1 MIWHF
6 LLESYE
12 MDFSENTDLIAEITE
27 LHVGKLIIPVQELK
41 TLYSLNSVPITFI
54 YFSFIQES
62 QSVHLLHNIFTIN
75 MGMHSIIL
83 DFLTPNV
90 QINITPLSHPADIIF
105 GIFLFQLQ
113 TAKHSKLTELALIPS
128 HT

>member
-12 MDFSENTDLIAEITE
+12 LDFSEYTDLIADITE
-27 LHVGKLIIPVQELK
+27 LHVGKLIIPVQEEK
-41 TLYSLNSVPITFI
+41 TLYPPNSVPITFI

-105 GIFLFQLQ
+105 WFQLQ
-113 TAKHSKLTELALIPS
+113 TAKHSKLTELALMPS

>member
-12 MDFSENTDLIAEITE
+12 LDFSEYTDLIADITE
-27 LHVGKLIIPVQELK
+27 LHVGKVIIPVQEEK
-41 TLYSLNSVPITFI
+41 TLNPQNSVPITFI

-90 QINITPLSHPADIIF
+90 QINITPLLHPADIIF
-105 GIFLFQLQ
+105 LFQLQ
-113 TAKHSKLTELALIPS
+113 AKHSKLTELALMPS